1 MSWMT
6 VVVKEAEYIC
16 CIGLVYLRVGRW
28 VCASGDKVKRT
39 TGRKGHNK
47 IYEKK
52 VPREHKLLL
61 GYDRCRHRSRRYFL
75 GKKNKCLYKQY
86 NLKI

>member
-1 MSWMT
+1 MTQMT
-6 VVVKEAEYIC
+6 VAVEEGYT
-16 CIGLVYLRVGRW
+16 CIGLVYSRVGRW

-61 GYDRCRHRSRRYFL
+61 GYDRCRHRSRRYFFR
-75 GKKNKCLYKQY
+75 KK
-86 NLKI
+86 KINVYINSVI